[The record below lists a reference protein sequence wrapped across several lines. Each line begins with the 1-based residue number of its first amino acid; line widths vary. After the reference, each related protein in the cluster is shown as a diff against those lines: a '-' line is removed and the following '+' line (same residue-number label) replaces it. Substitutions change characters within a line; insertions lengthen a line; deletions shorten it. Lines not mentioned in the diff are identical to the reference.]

1 MFKKTK
7 KFLISSVCGLVVLCI
22 VIFLW
27 LGSAMSQKSYDAI
40 NEVGQLYMSEMSV
53 QLQQKFNAVIDLQV
67 SRVRAVIKRTPPQ
80 EAVYGDEMLAELRL
94 SAEVREF
101 VHFGI
106 YRKDGGHE
114 TIYGGE
120 VEFLEYRR
128 EDYYKRL

>member
-53 QLQQKFNAVIDLQV
+53 QLQQKFNACTGKMAGM
-67 SRVRAVIKRTPPQ
+67 RPFT
-80 EAVYGDEMLAELRL
+80 AEKWN
-94 SAEVREF
+94 S
-101 VHFGI
+101 
-106 YRKDGGHE
+106 
-114 TIYGGE
+114 
-120 VEFLEYRR
+120 
-128 EDYYKRL
+128 